1 MVSMNHLS
9 GSTSTASASDDGL
22 ASRTPLATRL
32 LSGPVPGVLLCL
44 AVGALCMLASH
55 FTRSV
60 SALLIAIVL
69 GALWRNLAPVPHVA
83 DSGVALSAK
92 KLLRWGI
99 VFLGF
104 QLSLESIL
112 ALGPGVLLV
121 VVSSVAITFLLTAWI
136 GKLMGLDL
144 EQRLLIAI
152 GFSICGAAA
161 VAGAEG
167 TIKAKEHQVATAV
180 GLVVLFGT
188 LMIPAMPA
196 LGLLLGLD
204 ERGIGMLVGASTHEV
219 AQVVAGAGSVSAAAL
234 AVAVTVKLARV
245 LLLAPVVAGVGIYMR
260 RKHSVRGDKNPPLVP
275 LFIIGFLA
283 TMLVR
288 TTMDLPEVF
297 IDGASTVQTLLL
309 SAAMFA
315 LGLGVHL
322 RSIFT
327 SGIKALLLG
336 LVATLIIAAVAASGT
351 VLFPPA

>member
-1 MVSMNHLS
+1 MNYLS
-9 GSTSTASASDDGL
+9 GSTSDSP
-22 ASRTPLATRL
+22 TPAATVATRKTVTERL
-32 LSGPVPGVLLCL
+32 FPGPVPGLLLCL
-44 AVGALCMLASH
+44 IAGALCMLISH
-55 FTRSV
+55 RLSSI

-69 GALWRNLAPVPHVA
+69 GAFWRNLAPVPHILDA
-83 DSGVALSAK
+83 GVGLSAK
-92 KLLRWGI
+92 RLLRLGI
-99 VFLGF
+99 VLLGF
-104 QLSLESIL
+104 QLSLGSIL

-121 VVSSVAITFLLTAWI
+121 VVLSVTVTFLLTAWV

-144 EQRLLIAI
+144 QQRLLIAI

-180 GLVVLFGT
+180 GLVVLFGI

-196 LGLLLGLD
+196 LGLLLSLD
-204 ERGIGMLVGASTHEV
+204 DRGIGMLVGASTHEV

-245 LLLAPVVAGVGIYMR
+245 LLLAPVVAGVGLYMR
-260 RKHSVRGDKNPPLVP
+260 RKHSVQGDKNPPLVP
-275 LFIIGFLA
+275 LFILGFLA
-283 TMLVR
+283 TMLLR
-288 TTMDLPEVF
+288 TTVDLPEAF
-297 IDGASTVQTLLL
+297 LTMATTVQTLLL

-336 LVATLIIAAVAASGT
+336 LVATLIIVAVAASGT